1 MAGPLG
7 GVSVDNIT
15 FNKTGHFAVG
25 LPCPFMAALLGLG
38 AVSDLSPLT
47 VPKQTLFSPGLAPQ
61 SLPKARGPETGLWA
75 SEPTGRANQPRSGAS
90 LSVPFL
96 NHSQGQLN

>member
-7 GVSVDNIT
+7 EVSVDNII

-47 VPKQTLFSPGLAPQ
+47 VPKQTLFSPGLAPR
-61 SLPKARGPETGLWA
+61 SLQKARGPETGLWA
-75 SEPTGRANQPRSGAS
+75 SESIGKGQPPEIRREFYPC
-90 LSVPFL
+90 LF
-96 NHSQGQLN
+96 